1 MCVDDLPEL
10 RRARTTRYCGYPSN
24 RSCDSNTRRDFF
36 PLEQEFHRPQQH
48 HPADATPTDSVGNSQ
63 WKLGQW
69 KNRRPQLPP
78 IHQTAAMP
86 TFQSNKFRGAGEAS
100 RLGSQYRRL
109 MNKHPFAMFGLPF
122 LAVVV
127 AGSFVL
133 TPATAIRYER
143 HDRKVRQMT
152 KEEEFGVR
160 RAARKVDMKEEYYV
174 SPLLFGRCF
183 SSPEGCFWSRDIAT
197 NVKETGGTLLVVK
210 GELLADASV

>member
-1 MCVDDLPEL
+1 
-10 RRARTTRYCGYPSN
+10 
-24 RSCDSNTRRDFF
+24 
-36 PLEQEFHRPQQH
+36 
-48 HPADATPTDSVGNSQ
+48 
-63 WKLGQW
+63 
-69 KNRRPQLPP
+69 
-78 IHQTAAMP
+78 
-86 TFQSNKFRGAGEAS
+86 
-100 RLGSQYRRL
+100 

-174 SPLLFGRCF
+174 SPLLFGDCF
-183 SSPEGCFWSRDIAT
+183 SSPDGCFVPRYRHKLQGD
-197 NVKETGGTLLVVK
+197 GGFCL
-210 GELLADASV
+210 